1 MSKKSTVKDVKEAI
15 GVSKRKFADLNRQEL
30 RQTPTGKALKDEM
43 TLEELGLNTGAMLYF
58 KDRGLQ
64 IGWSTVFLCEYAGP
78 LAVYMWIYT
87 RPWLFYG
94 DISPAQATGIIW
106 FFSVQ
111 ELTVEG
117 QRWVWDVA
125 FSADSQYMF
134 TASSDGVARLW
145 SITNKPE
152 VKRTY
157 KENGHTK
164 AVTCLAFRDGT
175 LLVK

>member
-1 MSKKSTVKDVKEAI
+1 MSVFVHDQGIKTVHAEGQGQKMA
-15 GVSKRKFADLNRQEL
+15 KFCPSSPLIVFALLQE
-30 RQTPTGKALKDEM
+30 M
-43 TLEELGLNTGAMLYF
+43 
-58 KDRGLQ
+58 
-64 IGWSTVFLCEYAGP
+64 
-78 LAVYMWIYT
+78 
-87 RPWLFYG
+87 
-94 DISPAQATGIIW
+94 
-106 FFSVQ
+106 
-111 ELTVEG
+111 TVEG

-145 SITNKPE
+145 SIPAKPE

-175 LLVK
+175 SMGKQLRKMPFFYYKESMFVTYFYLNAKVIE

>member
-1 MSKKSTVKDVKEAI
+1 MYLKFGNSK
-15 GVSKRKFADLNRQEL
+15 LN
-30 RQTPTGKALKDEM
+30 
-43 TLEELGLNTGAMLYF
+43 
-58 KDRGLQ
+58 
-64 IGWSTVFLCEYAGP
+64 FLCV
-78 LAVYMWIYT
+78 L
-87 RPWLFYG
+87 L
-94 DISPAQATGIIW
+94 
-106 FFSVQ
+106 Q
-111 ELTVEG
+111 EMTVEG

-145 SITNKPE
+145 SIPDKPE

-175 LLVK
+175 SMVK

>member
-1 MSKKSTVKDVKEAI
+1 M
-15 GVSKRKFADLNRQEL
+15 
-30 RQTPTGKALKDEM
+30 
-43 TLEELGLNTGAMLYF
+43 
-58 KDRGLQ
+58 
-64 IGWSTVFLCEYAGP
+64 
-78 LAVYMWIYT
+78 
-87 RPWLFYG
+87 
-94 DISPAQATGIIW
+94 
-106 FFSVQ
+106 
-111 ELTVEG
+111 TVEG

-145 SITNKPE
+145 SIPAKPE

-175 LLVK
+175 SMGKQLRKMPFFYYKESMFVTYFYLIAKVI

>member
-1 MSKKSTVKDVKEAI
+1 MD
-15 GVSKRKFADLNRQEL
+15 RK
-30 RQTPTGKALKDEM
+30 
-43 TLEELGLNTGAMLYF
+43 
-58 KDRGLQ
+58 
-64 IGWSTVFLCEYAGP
+64 
-78 LAVYMWIYT
+78 
-87 RPWLFYG
+87 
-94 DISPAQATGIIW
+94 IID
-106 FFSVQ
+106 FFQ

-145 SITNKPE
+145 SIPHSPE

-175 LLVK
+175 LMMK